1 MLLNDFYFIRNHDFW
16 INLGISVI
24 KVESFS
30 AVANLAGNQKQPAV
44 VLVGWSSRL
53 HLTSCQAK

>member
-1 MLLNDFYFIRNHDFW
+1 MIFILLENHDFW
-16 INLGISVI
+16 LNLWISVI

-30 AVANLAGNQKQPAV
+30 AVANLADNQKQPAV
-44 VLVGWSSRL
+44 VLLGWSSRL

>member
-1 MLLNDFYFIRNHDFW
+1 MIFILLENHDFW
-16 INLGISVI
+16 LNLWISVI